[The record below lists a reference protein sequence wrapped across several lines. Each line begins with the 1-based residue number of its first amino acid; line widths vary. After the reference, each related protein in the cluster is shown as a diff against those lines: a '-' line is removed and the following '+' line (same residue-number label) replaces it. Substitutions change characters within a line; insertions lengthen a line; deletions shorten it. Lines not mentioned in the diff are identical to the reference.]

1 MDLRAHL
8 LRLVAPLSA
17 GDEVVPGL
25 RFEGASVELG
35 MRYAFAGRGGRVHV
49 EIAANEDAPRA
60 AVRTAHFAISYRTD
74 PTRPVDAALGMELC
88 ERVAERVRARE
99 DAVLDAMRRDAAD
112 AAVDAARVRRVR
124 VDQLLE
130 RAGSESEPHY
140 TLSTYV
146 GCVIGCRFCYAQ
158 APVSA
163 ARRLSGLPDVPWGSY
178 VDVRVNAAEVLA
190 EELSRL
196 PRLPIKFCPIV
207 SDPYQA
213 IEAKERV
220 TRECLE
226 AIAEARWAPLVLT
239 RSTMVLDDVDLLA
252 SIPDA
257 HVGVSLPTVD
267 ETVRRHFEPRAA
279 SVEERL
285 GVLRTLRARGVET
298 FAVVQPILPG
308 DVLAL
313 ADALAE
319 TVSSVSIDVLR
330 GEYAAEPDFDTSAE
344 SGAREEAWQRE
355 RAAQLA
361 AALSERGVIVWP
373 GELPP
378 SLARLHGS

>member
-1 MDLRAHL
+1 MRL
-8 LRLVAPLSA
+8 LVPVSA
-17 GDEVVPGL
+17 GDELAPGL

-35 MRYAFAGRGGRVHV
+35 MRYAFAGPAGRIHV
-49 EIAANEDAPRA
+49 EIASNEDAPRA
-60 AVRTAHFAISYRTD
+60 AVRTTHFAISYRTD

-88 ERVAERVRARE
+88 ERVSERVRDNE
-99 DAVLDAMRRDAAD
+99 DAVLEAMRRDAATGS
-112 AAVDAARVRRVR
+112 ADAARVRRVD

-130 RAGSESEPHY
+130 RAGSEREPHY

-158 APVSA
+158 APLSA

-178 VDVRVNAAEVLA
+178 VDVRMNAPEVLA

-213 IEAKERV
+213 TEAKERV
-220 TRECLE
+220 TRKCLA
-226 AIAEARWAPLVLT
+226 AIAAARWVPLVLT
-239 RSTMVLDDVDLLA
+239 RSALVLEDRALLA

-279 SVEERL
+279 SVDERL
-285 GVLRTLRARGVET
+285 EVLRTLRARGVAT

-308 DVLAL
+308 DIRAL

-319 TVSSVSIDVLR
+319 TVASVSIDVLR
-330 GEYAAEPDFDTSAE
+330 GEYSATPDFE
-344 SGAREEAWQRE
+344 SSTEVHAREEGWQRD
-355 RAAQLA
+355 RAEELRGE
-361 AALSERGVIVWP
+361 LEGRGVAVWP

-378 SLARLHGS
+378 ALAPSARS